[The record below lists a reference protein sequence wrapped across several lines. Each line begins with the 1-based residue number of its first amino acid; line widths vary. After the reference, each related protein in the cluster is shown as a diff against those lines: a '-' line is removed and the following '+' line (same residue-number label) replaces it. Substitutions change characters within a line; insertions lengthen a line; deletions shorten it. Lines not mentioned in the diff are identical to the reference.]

1 MTLFVIHGRKI
12 ARILRKFREGFRA
25 HSRFERNS
33 GGVLGELWES
43 SGRALAELWE
53 SSRRVL
59 GEPADSC
66 CCRKCPEP
74 NWECMAQRSCG
85 FFPRIFRPWRPKS
98 VISPHPYPILNI
110 FSAVSPIKIFGPDSK
125 LAFFCNKLWNLKL
138 VKKKWHFCVKPK
150 DINRGNGRKNIQNWI
165 WVGRDD
171 TFCHSRAENRE
182 NSAKVPRGILRPT
195 AL

>member
-1 MTLFVIHGRKI
+1 LALTQKCHFFLTSLRFQSLLQKKASFESGPKILMGETAEKIFKIGYGCGEMTLFVIHGRKI

-110 FSAVSPIKIFGPDSK
+110 FSAVSPIEIFGGD
-125 LAFFCNKLWNLKL
+125 
-138 VKKKWHFCVKPK
+138 
-150 DINRGNGRKNIQNWI
+150 
-165 WVGRDD
+165 
-171 TFCHSRAENRE
+171 
-182 NSAKVPRGILRPT
+182 
-195 AL
+195 